1 VLRNVLLTLNLT
13 SVVAFR
19 LLAIGEACA
28 VKHFVNR
35 ENIKLLEKQLANP
48 KDDEQRRMLLPLLA
62 EEEAKAEEL
71 AKEAEEQ
78 EKART
83 SR

>member
-1 VLRNVLLTLNLT
+1 M

-19 LLAIGEACA
+19 LLAIGGARA

-35 ENIKLLEKQLANP
+35 ENIKLLKKQLANP
-48 KDDEQRRMLLPLLA
+48 KDDEQRRMLLSPLA